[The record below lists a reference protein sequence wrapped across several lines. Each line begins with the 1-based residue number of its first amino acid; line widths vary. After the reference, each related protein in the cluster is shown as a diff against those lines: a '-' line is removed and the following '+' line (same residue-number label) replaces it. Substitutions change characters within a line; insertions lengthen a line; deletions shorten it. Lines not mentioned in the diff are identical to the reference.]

1 MGASRRTP
9 SAAGRASDHSTTL
22 DGVSRTT
29 ELAQHISDEL
39 RVLRR
44 DFHRIPEI
52 GLRLPLTKARLLE
65 ALAGLPIEIHESD
78 NLDSV
83 VGVIRGGARS
93 DGPVVLLRGDMD
105 ALPVHELHESD
116 YCSTHPG
123 VMHACG
129 HDMHIAGL
137 VGAARILCAMREEL
151 HGDVVLMFQPA
162 EEGPGGAEPM
172 LAEGLLDV
180 AGRPVE
186 AAYAMHVAAATFP
199 KGTWWTTRGACMAA
213 SEDVHIVIRGAG
225 GHGSQPQDALD
236 PVPVACE
243 VALAIQTA
251 VTRQF
256 GVFDPVVATIGRIAA
271 GTKSN
276 IIPDTAEIDIT
287 LRSLSQEARAT
298 LLDSVIRLA
307 TGIAEAH
314 GLSAEHQVIE
324 SYPPTVNAD
333 ADYELGRQVVTDL
346 FGADA
351 YRERENPEMGAE
363 DFSFVLEQV
372 PGAYF
377 FLGCCPTEDPA
388 TAPDNHSPR
397 AAFDDDVLWQASAWL
412 AEMALRRTRPAA
424 QTG

>member
-1 MGASRRTP
+1 M
-9 SAAGRASDHSTTL
+9 SD
-22 DGVSRTT
+22 D
-29 ELAQHISDEL
+29 L
-39 RVLRR
+39 RSLRR
-44 DFHRIPEI
+44 DLHRIPEI

-65 ALAGLPIEIHESD
+65 ALDGLPIEIHQSD

-83 VGVIRGGARS
+83 VGVIRGGART

-105 ALPVHELHESD
+105 ALPLQELHESD

-137 VGAARILCAMREEL
+137 VGAARILCQLKDEL
-151 HGDVVLMFQPA
+151 AGDVVLMFQPA

-172 LAEGLLDV
+172 LDEGLLDI

-186 AAYAMHVAAATFP
+186 AAYAMHVASATFP

-213 SEDVHIVIRGAG
+213 AEDVHIVVRGAG
-225 GHGSQPQDALD
+225 GHGSQPQVALD

-243 VALAIQTA
+243 IALAIQTA
-251 VTRQF
+251 VTRRF
-256 GVFDPVVATIGRIAA
+256 DVFDPVVATIGRIAA

-276 IIPDTAEIDIT
+276 IIPDTAELDIT
-287 LRSLSQEARAT
+287 LRSLSQESRKRLRET
-298 LLDSVIRLA
+298 VIRLA
-307 TGIAEAH
+307 EGISQAH
-314 GLSAEHQVIE
+314 GLSAEHQVVE
-324 SYPPTVNAD
+324 SYPPTVNTD
-333 ADYELGRQVVTDL
+333 ADYDLGRQVVTDL

-351 YRERENPEMGAE
+351 YVEREDPEMGAE
-363 DFSFVLEQV
+363 DFSFVLERV

-377 FLGCCPTEDPA
+377 FLGCCPTEDPK
-388 TAPDNHSPR
+388 TAADNHSPR

-412 AEMALRRTRPAA
+412 AEMALRRTQQLRP
-424 QTG
+424 

>member
-1 MGASRRTP
+1 MSDDL
-9 SAAGRASDHSTTL
+9 RA
-22 DGVSRTT
+22 
-29 ELAQHISDEL
+29 
-39 RVLRR
+39 LRR

-65 ALAGLPIEIHESD
+65 ALEGLPIEMHEGES
-78 NLDSV
+78 LDSV

-105 ALPVHELHESD
+105 ALPVQELYESD

-123 VMHACG
+123 AMHACG

-137 VGAARILCAMREEL
+137 VGAARILCEMREEL
-151 HGDVVLMFQPA
+151 QGDVVLMFQPA

-172 LAEGLLDV
+172 LAEGLLEV

-186 AAYAMHVAAATFP
+186 AAYAMHVASASYP
-199 KGTWWTTRGACMAA
+199 RGTWFTTRGACMAA
-213 SEDVHIVIRGAG
+213 AEDVHITVRGAG

-243 VALAIQTA
+243 IALAVQSA

-256 GVFDPVVATIGRIAA
+256 DVFDPVVATIGRIAA

-276 IIPDTAEIDIT
+276 IIPDDAELSIT
-287 LRSLSQEARAT
+287 LRSLSQESRMKLRA
-298 LLDSVIRLA
+298 SVIRLA
-307 TGIAEAH
+307 EGISAAH
-314 GLSAEHQVIE
+314 GLTADHDVLE
-324 SYPPTVNAD
+324 SYPPTVNDD
-333 ADYELGRQVVTDL
+333 AEYELGRQVVTDL
-346 FGADA
+346 FGDEA
-351 YRERENPEMGAE
+351 YVERPNPEMGAE

-377 FLGCCPTEDPA
+377 FLGCSVEDDPA
-388 TAPDNHSPR
+388 DAADNHSPR
-397 AAFDDDVLWQASAWL
+397 AAFDDSVLWQASAWL
-412 AEMALRRTRPAA
+412 AEMALRRTAGAP
-424 QTG
+424 QTK